1 MLTNAHTLPT
11 DLPSELLSASAM
23 SSTAAP
29 ADDAAVRDL
38 FAQLLAAWGRGD
50 GPAYGALFTEDADYI
65 AFDGSHT
72 RGQQEIATSHQ
83 HLFDSWLKGTRLV
96 GQIDTLRFLSPD
108 TALLHATGGTIFPGQ
123 RDTRGR
129 RPSIQTLVAVKRDG
143 AWRFIAFHN
152 CRIVRRNAFQWM
164 LYGLTSW
171 LFDR

>member
-1 MLTNAHTLPT
+1 MHANTLDSTSSSLTPPTASPTASPT
-11 DLPSELLSASAM
+11 DD
-23 SSTAAP
+23 T
-29 ADDAAVRDL
+29 AVRDL

-65 AFDGSHT
+65 AFDGSRT
-72 RGQQEIATSHQ
+72 RGQQEIVTSHQ
-83 HLFDSWLKGTRLV
+83 RLFDSWLKGTRLV

-108 TALLHATGGTIFPGQ
+108 TALLHATGGTIFPRQ
-123 RDTRGR
+123 HDERGR

-143 AWRFIAFHN
+143 AWRFTAFHN
-152 CRIVRRNAFQWM
+152 CRIVHRNAFQWM